1 MNRLF
6 VVIAVALVLL
16 AGCKS
21 KSASPSAVP
30 ARVSYS
36 ISGKILTPT
45 SPVQGAGVHLI
56 AFSDEAC
63 AKLDNKQTLSADEK
77 KRREE
82 CWKQT
87 AEMKTTEKG
96 EYTFDDIK
104 PGWYKLLIG
113 WQVTLKSNLESG
125 ADYTGEYSTYYGRV
139 KDVPDRFGIGVLGHP
154 FNFPATESVTKNLL
168 YERPPYASAK
178 N

>member
-1 MNRLF
+1 
-6 VVIAVALVLL
+6 
-16 AGCKS
+16 
-21 KSASPSAVP
+21 
-30 ARVSYS
+30 
-36 ISGKILTPT
+36 
-45 SPVQGAGVHLI
+45 
-56 AFSDEAC
+56 
-63 AKLDNKQTLSADEK
+63 
-77 KRREE
+77 
-82 CWKQT
+82 
-87 AEMKTTEKG
+87 MKTNEKG

-154 FNFPATESVTKNLL
+154 FHFPATESVTKNVL
-168 YERPPYASAK
+168 YERPPYANGK

>member
-6 VVIAVALVLL
+6 IVIAVALVLF
-16 AGCKS
+16 AGCQS

-30 ARVSYS
+30 ARVTYS
-36 ISGKILTPT
+36 ISGKILTPPG
-45 SPVQGAGVHLI
+45 PVQGAGVHLI

-63 AKLDNKQTLSADEK
+63 AKLDDEQNLSADEK
-77 KRREE
+77 KLRHE
-82 CWKQT
+82 CQKQA
-87 AEMKTTEKG
+87 AEMKTNEKG
-96 EYTFDDIK
+96 EYHFDDLK
-104 PGWYKLLIG
+104 PGWYKLLFG
-113 WQVTLKSNLESG
+113 WQVTLKSALESG

-154 FNFPATESVTKNLL
+154 FHFPATESVTKNVL
-168 YERPPYASAK
+168 YDRPPYASGR

>member
-6 VVIAVALVLL
+6 VVILVALVLL
-16 AGCKS
+16 TGCK
-21 KSASPSAVP
+21 KSATTSAVP

-36 ISGKILTPT
+36 ISGKILTPPG
-45 SPVQGAGVHLI
+45 PVQGAGVHLI

-63 AKLDNKQTLSADEK
+63 AKLDDKKDLSADEK

-87 AEMKTTEKG
+87 GEMKTNEKG
-96 EYTFDDIK
+96 EYHFDDIK

-139 KDVPDRFGIGVLGHP
+139 KDVPERFGIGALGHP
-154 FNFPATESVTKNLL
+154 FHFPATESVTKNLL

>member
-6 VVIAVALVLL
+6 ILIAVALVLL
-16 AGCKS
+16 TGCKS
-21 KSASPSAVP
+21 KSASPSAAP
-30 ARVSYS
+30 ARVTYS
-36 ISGKILTPT
+36 ISGKILTPPG
-45 SPVQGAGVHLI
+45 PVQGAGVHLI

-77 KRREE
+77 KRRQE
-82 CWKQT
+82 CGKQT
-87 AEMKTTEKG
+87 AEMKTNEKG

-154 FNFPATESVTKNLL
+154 FHFPATESVTKNVL
-168 YERPPYASAK
+168 YERPPYASGK
-178 N
+178 Y

>member
-6 VVIAVALVLL
+6 VAILVALVLL
-16 AGCKS
+16 AGCKKPPTTS
-21 KSASPSAVP
+21 SVP

-36 ISGKILTPT
+36 ISGKILTPPG
-45 SPVQGAGVHLI
+45 PVQGAGVHLI
-56 AFSDEAC
+56 AFNDEAC
-63 AKLDNKQTLSADEK
+63 AKLDNKQTLSADET
-77 KRREE
+77 KRRKE

-87 AEMKTTEKG
+87 AEMKTNEKG
-96 EYTFDDIK
+96 EYHFDDIK
-104 PGWYKLLIG
+104 SGWYKLLIG

-139 KDVPDRFGIGVLGHP
+139 KDVPDRFGIGALGHP
-154 FNFPATESVTKNLL
+154 FQFPATESMTKNVF
-168 YERPPYASAK
+168 YDRPPYVSGK

>member
-6 VVIAVALVLL
+6 VVILVALVLL
-16 AGCKS
+16 AGCK
-21 KSASPSAVP
+21 KSASTAAVP

-36 ISGKILTPT
+36 ISGKILTPPG
-45 SPVQGAGVHLI
+45 PVQGAGVHLM

-63 AKLDNKQTLSADEK
+63 AKLDDKETLSADEK
-77 KRREE
+77 KRRSE
-82 CWKQT
+82 CQKQL
-87 AEMKTTEKG
+87 AQMKTDEKG
-96 EYTFDDIK
+96 DYHFDDIK

-139 KDVPDRFGIGVLGHP
+139 KDAPDRFGIGALGHP
-154 FNFPATESVTKNLL
+154 FHFPATESVTKNLL
-168 YERPPYASAK
+168 YERAPYTSAK

>member
-6 VVIAVALVLL
+6 VVILVALALL
-16 AGCKS
+16 TGCK
-21 KSASPSAVP
+21 KSPSTGAVP
-30 ARVSYS
+30 ARVLYS
-36 ISGKILTPT
+36 ISGKILTPPG
-45 SPVQGAGVHLI
+45 PVQGAGVHLI

-63 AKLDNKQTLSADEK
+63 AKLDNKQNLSADEK

-82 CWKQT
+82 CSKQT
-87 AEMKTTEKG
+87 AEMKTNEKG

-113 WQVTLKSNLESG
+113 WQVTLKSTLESG
-125 ADYTGEYSTYYGRV
+125 ADYTGEYSTYFGRV
-139 KDVPDRFGIGVLGHP
+139 KDAPDRFGIGALGHP
-154 FNFPATESVTKNLL
+154 FHFPATESVTKNLL
-168 YERPPYASAK
+168 YERPPYAGAK

>member
-1 MNRLF
+1 MNRLC
-6 VVIAVALVLL
+6 VVILVALVLL
-16 AGCKS
+16 TGCKS
-21 KSASPSAVP
+21 KSPSTSAAP

-36 ISGKILTPT
+36 ISGKILTPPG
-45 SPVQGAGVHLI
+45 PVQGAGVILV

-63 AKLDNKQTLSADEK
+63 AKLDNKQNLSADEK

-82 CWKQT
+82 CWKKT
-87 AEMKTTEKG
+87 AETKTNEKG
-96 EYTFDDIK
+96 EYHFDDIK

-125 ADYTGEYSTYYGRV
+125 GDYTGEYSTYYGRV
-139 KDVPDRFGIGVLGHP
+139 KDVPDRFGIGALGHP
-154 FNFPATESVTKNLL
+154 FHFPATESVTKNLL